1 MPDID
6 VAIINWN
13 TATEAIEAARAYA
26 HSEGV
31 DVRVTVFDN
40 DSGFEEKLRLRSV
53 DEFASLI
60 ENAENLGFGRA
71 ANEVLSRG
79 DAEYVLVSNADV
91 VPEAT
96 AVAGM
101 IEAFESRP
109 NAGLVGPVLKGTSG
123 YHDRLPGPA
132 TLIVRTVIGNFNRK
146 VIPTPGRGAIVEV
159 DQPAGA
165 CLLTS
170 RRVWEEVGGFDEDF
184 FLWYEDVDLAK
195 RVSDLGYSNLI
206 AGGARVSHI
215 GGRSFSSVDAD
226 AMDVRRI
233 QSLQLYAKRHHPKT
247 GRLIK
252 FISPAALATRRSTRH
267 LLHRLRKQERR
278 GQR

>member
-13 TATEAIEAARAYA
+13 TATEAVEAARAYA

-40 DSGFEEKLRLRSV
+40 DSDPEEKQLLRSV
-53 DEFASLI
+53 GEFANLV

-79 DAEYVLVSNADV
+79 DAEYILVSNADV
-91 VPEAT
+91 LPEAA

-101 IEAFESRP
+101 IEAFDSRP
-109 NAGLVGPVLKGTSG
+109 DAGLVGPVLEGTSG
-123 YHDRLPGPA
+123 YHDRLPGPV
-132 TLIVRTVIGNFNRK
+132 TLLVRTVIGNFNRK
-146 VIPTPGRGAIVEV
+146 AIPMPARGVVVEV

-165 CLLTS
+165 CFLTS

-206 AGGARVSHI
+206 AGEARVSHI
-215 GGRSFSSVDAD
+215 GGRSFSTVDAD

-233 QSLQLYAKRHHPKT
+233 QSLELYAKRHHPRT
-247 GRLIK
+247 ARLIK
-252 FISPAALATRRSTRH
+252 FISPAALATRRSARR
-267 LLHRLRKQERR
+267 LSHRLRKQEGR
-278 GQR
+278 GRQ